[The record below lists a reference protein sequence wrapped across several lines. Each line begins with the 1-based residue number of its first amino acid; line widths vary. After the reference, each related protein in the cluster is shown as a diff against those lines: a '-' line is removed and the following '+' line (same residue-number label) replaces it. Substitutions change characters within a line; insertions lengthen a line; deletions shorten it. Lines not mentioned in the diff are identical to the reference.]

1 MNIIYIH
8 SVYIYTYIYIYL
20 FILHNLKKVN
30 VQVPAVFPASSKIRV
45 DFGRPGDPSTRT
57 ADLVPS
63 GVGWVGSTMPSSRE
77 RRDRLLLRAW
87 HFLVNDTDR
96 FYASSWVNSK
106 NGV

>member
-1 MNIIYIH
+1 MNIIYIYL
-8 SVYIYTYIYIYL
+8 YILY
-20 FILHNLKKVN
+20 NLKKVN
-30 VQVPAVFPASSKIRV
+30 IQVPAVFPASSKIRV

-63 GVGWVGSTMPSSRE
+63 GVGSTMLSSRE